1 MAHQCVRC
9 NRFYEDGAK
18 ELLKG
23 CECGGKFFFFVKNKD
38 LEQAKDIASSIPDEE
53 KTQMEKDV
61 FEMIGITDK
70 SKPVILDIESIR
82 INKPGQYEISLVD
95 LFSGKPLVFRIGE
108 GKYIIDLANTFRDAK
123 K

>member
-1 MAHQCVRC
+1 MVHQCVRC

>member
-9 NRFYEDGAK
+9 NKFYEDGAK

-38 LEQAKDIASSIPDEE
+38 LEQAKDIASNIPDEE

-61 FEMIGITDK
+61 FEMIGIEDK

-82 INKPGQYEISLVD
+82 ISKPGQYEISLVD
-95 LFSGKPLVFRIGE
+95 LFSGKPLVFRVGE
-108 GKYIIDLANTFRDAK
+108 GKYIIDLANTFREAK